1 MKKVSGRAIFPLI
14 LAIVLLAGTV
24 LLCVRYFVKA
34 GEWVTFSG
42 SPHVYT
48 GVNLDGGI
56 VTDRDG
62 TLLLDSTDGRTYS
75 ADAVTRTATMHL
87 LGDRYGYIQAPLLG
101 SFADDMIGFD
111 KINGLYGAEGT
122 EANAALTL
130 SAAAQTAAYQALGN
144 YHGTVG
150 VYNYKT
156 GEILCAVTSPSYD
169 PDNMPD
175 VDADTSGAYEGVYV
189 NRFFQAAYT
198 PGSIFKIV
206 TLAAAIETVPDWESL
221 TFTCEG
227 KTIIGGQEI
236 ICEGVHGT
244 ITLKQALAHSCNVAF
259 GELAGKVGTKAL
271 MEYAEKLGLS
281 ESFECDGIPV
291 KAGTVDLKDADAGD
305 LAWAGIGQY
314 TDQVNALTFMRAMG
328 RIAGGGTGA
337 EPYLMAKITRGE
349 KTAYEAKTETSSRAL
364 KAETAAKLTE
374 YLRNNVATMYGDWQF
389 GGLNVCAKSGT
400 AEHEGETADAMFA
413 GFCVD
418 ENCPLAFVVFVENG
432 GSGQRSGRAD
442 RRKGFA
448 GLRCGNQQINWGLTN
463 AAVLC
468 MIMGLFREVTRNG
481 PGFDRRLISG
491 VVSKWS

>member
-24 LLCVRYFVKA
+24 LLCVRYFAKA
-34 GEWVTFSG
+34 DEWVTFSG

-48 GVNLDGGI
+48 GVNLDGG
-56 VTDRDG
+56 VVYDRDG

-75 ADAVTRTATMHL
+75 ADAATRTATMHL

-175 VDADTSGAYEGVYV
+175 VEADTSGAYDGVYV

-206 TLAAAIETVPDWESL
+206 TLAAAIETVPDWENL

-432 GSGQRSGRAD
+432 GSGSAVAAPVAAKVLQVCA
-442 RRKGFA
+442 A
-448 GLRCGNQQINWGLTN
+448 AING
-463 AAVLC
+463 
-468 MIMGLFREVTRNG
+468 
-481 PGFDRRLISG
+481 
-491 VVSKWS
+491 

>member
-24 LLCVRYFVKA
+24 LLCVRYFAKA
-34 GEWVTFSG
+34 DEWVTFSG

-48 GVNLDGGI
+48 GVNLDGGV

-101 SFADDMIGFD
+101 SFADYMIGFD

-175 VDADTSGAYEGVYV
+175 VDADKSGAYDGVYV

-206 TLAAAIETVPDWESL
+206 TLAAAIETVPDWENL

-432 GSGQRSGRAD
+432 GSGSAVAAPIAAKVLQVCA
-442 RRKGFA
+442 A
-448 GLRCGNQQINWGLTN
+448 AIN
-463 AAVLC
+463 
-468 MIMGLFREVTRNG
+468 R
-481 PGFDRRLISG
+481 
-491 VVSKWS
+491 

>member
-48 GVNLDGGI
+48 GVNLDGGV

-175 VDADTSGAYEGVYV
+175 VDADTSGVYDGVYV

-281 ESFECDGIPV
+281 ESLECDGIPV

-432 GSGQRSGRAD
+432 GSGSAV
-442 RRKGFA
+442 
-448 GLRCGNQQINWGLTN
+448 
-463 AAVLC
+463 AAPIAAKVLQVC
-468 MIMGLFREVTRNG
+468 AAAMNG
-481 PGFDRRLISG
+481 
-491 VVSKWS
+491 

>member
-24 LLCVRYFVKA
+24 LLCVRYFAKA
-34 GEWVTFSG
+34 DEWVTFSG

-48 GVNLDGGI
+48 GVNLDGGV

-62 TLLLDSTDGRTYS
+62 TLLLDSTDGRNYS
-75 ADAVTRTATMHL
+75 ADAATRTATMHL

-175 VDADTSGAYEGVYV
+175 VDADTSGAYDGVYV

-206 TLAAAIETVPDWESL
+206 TLAAAIETVPDWENL

-374 YLRNNVATMYGDWQF
+374 YLRNNVATMYGDGQF

-400 AEHEGETADAMFA
+400 AEHEGKTADAMFA

-432 GSGQRSGRAD
+432 GSGSAVAAPIAAKVLQVCA
-442 RRKGFA
+442 A
-448 GLRCGNQQINWGLTN
+448 AIN
-463 AAVLC
+463 
-468 MIMGLFREVTRNG
+468 R
-481 PGFDRRLISG
+481 
-491 VVSKWS
+491 

>member
-24 LLCVRYFVKA
+24 LLCVRYFAKA
-34 GEWVTFSG
+34 DEWVTFSG

-48 GVNLDGGI
+48 GVNLDGGV

-75 ADAVTRTATMHL
+75 DDAATRTATMHL

-175 VDADTSGAYEGVYV
+175 VDADTSGAYDGVYV

-374 YLRNNVATMYGDWQF
+374 YLRNNVATMYGDGQF
-389 GGLNVCAKSGT
+389 SGLNVCAKSGT

-432 GSGQRSGRAD
+432 GSGSAVAAPIAAKVLQVCA
-442 RRKGFA
+442 A
-448 GLRCGNQQINWGLTN
+448 AIN
-463 AAVLC
+463 
-468 MIMGLFREVTRNG
+468 R
-481 PGFDRRLISG
+481 
-491 VVSKWS
+491 

>member
-24 LLCVRYFVKA
+24 LLCVRYFAKA
-34 GEWVTFSG
+34 DEWVTFSG

-48 GVNLDGGI
+48 GVNLDGGV

-75 ADAVTRTATMHL
+75 ADTVTRTATMHL

-175 VDADTSGAYEGVYV
+175 VDADTSGAYDGVYV

-206 TLAAAIETVPDWESL
+206 TLAAAIETVPDWENL

-259 GELAGKVGTKAL
+259 GELAGEVGTKAL

-374 YLRNNVATMYGDWQF
+374 YLRNNVATMYGDGQF
-389 GGLNVCAKSGT
+389 SGLNVCAKSGT

-432 GSGQRSGRAD
+432 GSGSAVAAPIAAKVLQVCA
-442 RRKGFA
+442 A
-448 GLRCGNQQINWGLTN
+448 AIN
-463 AAVLC
+463 
-468 MIMGLFREVTRNG
+468 R
-481 PGFDRRLISG
+481 
-491 VVSKWS
+491 

>member
-48 GVNLDGGI
+48 GVNLDGGV

-175 VDADTSGAYEGVYV
+175 VDADTSGAYDGVYV
-189 NRFFQAAYT
+189 NRIFQAAYT

-349 KTAYEAKTETSSRAL
+349 KTAYEAKSETSSRAL

-432 GSGQRSGRAD
+432 GSGSAVAAPIAAKVLQVCA
-442 RRKGFA
+442 A
-448 GLRCGNQQINWGLTN
+448 AIN
-463 AAVLC
+463 
-468 MIMGLFREVTRNG
+468 R
-481 PGFDRRLISG
+481 
-491 VVSKWS
+491 

>member
-24 LLCVRYFVKA
+24 LLCVRYFAKA
-34 GEWVTFSG
+34 DEWVTFSG

-48 GVNLDGGI
+48 GVNLDGGV

-75 ADAVTRTATMHL
+75 TDAVTRTATMHL

-175 VDADTSGAYEGVYV
+175 VDADTSGAYDGGYV

-291 KAGTVDLKDADAGD
+291 KAGTVDFKDADAGD

-400 AEHEGETADAMFA
+400 AEHEGKTADAMFA

-432 GSGQRSGRAD
+432 GSGSAV
-442 RRKGFA
+442 
-448 GLRCGNQQINWGLTN
+448 
-463 AAVLC
+463 AAPIAAKVLQVC
-468 MIMGLFREVTRNG
+468 AAAMNG
-481 PGFDRRLISG
+481 
-491 VVSKWS
+491 

>member
-24 LLCVRYFVKA
+24 LLCVRYFAKA
-34 GEWVTFSG
+34 DEWVTFSG

-48 GVNLDGGI
+48 GVNLDGGV

-175 VDADTSGAYEGVYV
+175 VDADTSGAYDGVYV

-206 TLAAAIETVPDWESL
+206 TLAAAIETVPDWENL

-259 GELAGKVGTKAL
+259 GELAGKVGTKTL
-271 MEYAEKLGLS
+271 MEYAEKLGLT

-291 KAGTVDLKDADAGD
+291 KAGTVGLEDADAGD

-314 TDQVNALTFMRAMG
+314 TDQVNALTFLRAMG

-432 GSGQRSGRAD
+432 GSGSAV
-442 RRKGFA
+442 
-448 GLRCGNQQINWGLTN
+448 
-463 AAVLC
+463 AAPIAAKVLQVC
-468 MIMGLFREVTRNG
+468 AAELQ
-481 PGFDRRLISG
+481 
-491 VVSKWS
+491 

>member
-24 LLCVRYFVKA
+24 LLCARYFAKA

-48 GVNLDGGI
+48 GVNLDGGV

-75 ADAVTRTATMHL
+75 DDAATRTATMHL

-175 VDADTSGAYEGVYV
+175 VDADTSGAYDGVYV

-259 GELAGKVGTKAL
+259 GELAGEVGTKAL

-349 KTAYEAKTETSSRAL
+349 KTVYEAKTEMSSRAL
-364 KAETAAKLTE
+364 KAETAAKMTE
-374 YLRNNVATMYGDWQF
+374 YLRNNVATIYGDGQF
-389 GGLNVCAKSGT
+389 SGLNVCAKSGT

-432 GSGQRSGRAD
+432 GSGSAVAAPIAAKVLQVCA
-442 RRKGFA
+442 A
-448 GLRCGNQQINWGLTN
+448 AIN
-463 AAVLC
+463 
-468 MIMGLFREVTRNG
+468 R
-481 PGFDRRLISG
+481 
-491 VVSKWS
+491 

>member
-48 GVNLDGGI
+48 GVNLDGGV

-175 VDADTSGAYEGVYV
+175 VDADTSGAYDGVYV

-206 TLAAAIETVPDWESL
+206 TLAAAIETVPDWENL

-349 KTAYEAKTETSSRAL
+349 KTVYEAKTETSSRAL

-432 GSGQRSGRAD
+432 GSGSAVAAPIAAKVLQVCA
-442 RRKGFA
+442 A
-448 GLRCGNQQINWGLTN
+448 AIN
-463 AAVLC
+463 
-468 MIMGLFREVTRNG
+468 R
-481 PGFDRRLISG
+481 
-491 VVSKWS
+491 

>member
-14 LAIVLLAGTV
+14 LAIVLLAGTA
-24 LLCVRYFVKA
+24 LLCVRYFAKA
-34 GEWVTFSG
+34 DEWVTFSG

-48 GVNLDGGI
+48 GVNLDGGV

-122 EANAALTL
+122 EANATLTL
-130 SAAAQTAAYQALGN
+130 SASAQTAAYQALGN

-175 VDADTSGAYEGVYV
+175 VNADTSGAYDGVYV

-206 TLAAAIETVPDWESL
+206 TLAAAIETVPDWENL

-337 EPYLMAKITRGE
+337 VPYLMAKITRGE

-432 GSGQRSGRAD
+432 GSGSAVAAPIAAKVLQVCA
-442 RRKGFA
+442 A
-448 GLRCGNQQINWGLTN
+448 AIN
-463 AAVLC
+463 
-468 MIMGLFREVTRNG
+468 R
-481 PGFDRRLISG
+481 
-491 VVSKWS
+491 

>member
-75 ADAVTRTATMHL
+75 DDAATRTATMHL

-175 VDADTSGAYEGVYV
+175 VDADTSGAYDGVYV
-189 NRFFQAAYT
+189 NRFFQATYT

-206 TLAAAIETVPDWESL
+206 TLAAAIETVPDWENL

-432 GSGQRSGRAD
+432 GSGSAVAAPIAAKVLQVCA
-442 RRKGFA
+442 A
-448 GLRCGNQQINWGLTN
+448 AIN
-463 AAVLC
+463 
-468 MIMGLFREVTRNG
+468 R
-481 PGFDRRLISG
+481 
-491 VVSKWS
+491 

>member
-48 GVNLDGGI
+48 GVNLDGGV

-175 VDADTSGAYEGVYV
+175 VDADTSGAYDGVYV

-206 TLAAAIETVPDWESL
+206 TLAAAIETVPDWENL

-305 LAWAGIGQY
+305 LAWAGLGQY

-432 GSGQRSGRAD
+432 GSGSAVAAPIAAKVLQVCA
-442 RRKGFA
+442 A
-448 GLRCGNQQINWGLTN
+448 AIN
-463 AAVLC
+463 
-468 MIMGLFREVTRNG
+468 R
-481 PGFDRRLISG
+481 
-491 VVSKWS
+491 

>member
-24 LLCVRYFVKA
+24 LLCVRYFAKA
-34 GEWVTFSG
+34 DEWVTFSG

-48 GVNLDGGI
+48 GVNLDGGV

-175 VDADTSGAYEGVYV
+175 VDADTSGAYDGVYV

-259 GELAGKVGTKAL
+259 GELAEKVGTKTL

-400 AEHEGETADAMFA
+400 AEHEGKTADAMFA

-432 GSGQRSGRAD
+432 GSGSAV
-442 RRKGFA
+442 
-448 GLRCGNQQINWGLTN
+448 
-463 AAVLC
+463 AAPVAAKVLQVC
-468 MIMGLFREVTRNG
+468 AAAMNG
-481 PGFDRRLISG
+481 
-491 VVSKWS
+491 

>member
-24 LLCVRYFVKA
+24 LLCVRYFAKA
-34 GEWVTFSG
+34 DEWVTFSG

-48 GVNLDGGI
+48 GVNLDGGV

-75 ADAVTRTATMHL
+75 DDAATRTATMHL

-175 VDADTSGAYEGVYV
+175 VDADTSGAYDGVYV

-206 TLAAAIETVPDWESL
+206 TLAAAIETVPDWENL

-314 TDQVNALTFMRAMG
+314 TDQVNALAFMRAMG

-364 KAETAAKLTE
+364 KAETAAKMTE
-374 YLRNNVATMYGDWQF
+374 YLRNNVATIYGDGQF
-389 GGLNVCAKSGT
+389 SGLNVCAKSGT

-432 GSGQRSGRAD
+432 GSGSAVAAPIAAKVLQVCA
-442 RRKGFA
+442 A
-448 GLRCGNQQINWGLTN
+448 AIN
-463 AAVLC
+463 
-468 MIMGLFREVTRNG
+468 R
-481 PGFDRRLISG
+481 
-491 VVSKWS
+491 

>member
-75 ADAVTRTATMHL
+75 ADAVMRTATMHL

-175 VDADTSGAYEGVYV
+175 VDADTSGAYDGVYV

-206 TLAAAIETVPDWESL
+206 TLAAAIETVPDWENL

-271 MEYAEKLGLS
+271 MEYAEKLGLT

-337 EPYLMAKITRGE
+337 VPYLMAKITRGE

-432 GSGQRSGRAD
+432 GSGSAV
-442 RRKGFA
+442 
-448 GLRCGNQQINWGLTN
+448 
-463 AAVLC
+463 AAPIAAKVLQVC
-468 MIMGLFREVTRNG
+468 AAAMNG
-481 PGFDRRLISG
+481 
-491 VVSKWS
+491 

>member
-1 MKKVSGRAIFPLI
+1 MKKVSGRTIFPLI

-24 LLCVRYFVKA
+24 LLCVRYFAKA
-34 GEWVTFSG
+34 DEWVTFSG

-48 GVNLDGGI
+48 GVNLDGGV

-62 TLLLDSTDGRTYS
+62 ELLLDSTDGRTYS
-75 ADAVTRTATMHL
+75 DDAVTRTATMHL

-122 EANAALTL
+122 EANAVLTL
-130 SAAAQTAAYQALGN
+130 SAAAQKAAYQALGN

-175 VDADTSGAYEGVYV
+175 VDADTSGAYDGVYV

-206 TLAAAIETVPDWESL
+206 TLAAAIETVPDWENL

-271 MEYAEKLGLS
+271 MEYAEKLGLT

-314 TDQVNALTFMRAMG
+314 TDQVNALTFLRAMG
-328 RIAGGGTGA
+328 RIAGGGMGA

-349 KTAYEAKTETSSRAL
+349 KIVYEAKTETSSRAL
-364 KAETAAKLTE
+364 KAETAEKLTE
-374 YLRNNVATMYGDWQF
+374 YLRNNVATIYGDGQF

-413 GFCVD
+413 GYCVD

-432 GSGQRSGRAD
+432 G
-442 RRKGFA
+442 A
-448 GLRCGNQQINWGLTN
+448 GSAV
-463 AAVLC
+463 AAPIAAKVLQVC
-468 MIMGLFREVTRNG
+468 AAAMNG
-481 PGFDRRLISG
+481 
-491 VVSKWS
+491 

>member
-24 LLCVRYFVKA
+24 LLCVRYFAKA
-34 GEWVTFSG
+34 DEWVTFSG

-48 GVNLDGGI
+48 GVNLDGGV

-175 VDADTSGAYEGVYV
+175 VDADTSGAYDGVYV

-374 YLRNNVATMYGDWQF
+374 YLRNNVATMYGDWTVRRAECLCEVRH
-389 GGLNVCAKSGT
+389 GGARGR
-400 AEHEGETADAMFA
+400 D
-413 GFCVD
+413 
-418 ENCPLAFVVFVENG
+418 G
-432 GSGQRSGRAD
+432 GRDVR
-442 RRKGFA
+442 
-448 GLRCGNQQINWGLTN
+448 GLLRG
-463 AAVLC
+463 
-468 MIMGLFREVTRNG
+468 
-481 PGFDRRLISG
+481 
-491 VVSKWS
+491 

>member
-24 LLCVRYFVKA
+24 LLCVRYFAKA
-34 GEWVTFSG
+34 DEWVTFSG

-48 GVNLDGGI
+48 GVNLDGGV

-75 ADAVTRTATMHL
+75 SDAVTRTATMHL

-175 VDADTSGAYEGVYV
+175 VDADTSGAYDGVYV

-206 TLAAAIETVPDWESL
+206 TLAAAIETVPDWENL

-328 RIAGGGTGA
+328 RIAGGGTAA

-432 GSGQRSGRAD
+432 GSGSAV
-442 RRKGFA
+442 
-448 GLRCGNQQINWGLTN
+448 
-463 AAVLC
+463 AAPIAAKVLQVC
-468 MIMGLFREVTRNG
+468 AAAMNG
-481 PGFDRRLISG
+481 
-491 VVSKWS
+491 

>member
-24 LLCVRYFVKA
+24 LLCVRYFAKA

-48 GVNLDGGI
+48 GVNLDGGV

-175 VDADTSGAYEGVYV
+175 VDADTSGAYDGVYV

-206 TLAAAIETVPDWESL
+206 TLAAAIETVPDWENL

-259 GELAGKVGTKAL
+259 GELARKVGTKAL

-432 GSGQRSGRAD
+432 GSGSAV
-442 RRKGFA
+442 
-448 GLRCGNQQINWGLTN
+448 
-463 AAVLC
+463 AAPIAAKVLQVC
-468 MIMGLFREVTRNG
+468 AAAMNG
-481 PGFDRRLISG
+481 
-491 VVSKWS
+491 

>member
-24 LLCVRYFVKA
+24 LLCVRYFAKA
-34 GEWVTFSG
+34 DEWVTFSG

-48 GVNLDGGI
+48 GVNLDGGV

-175 VDADTSGAYEGVYV
+175 VDTDTSGAYDGVYV

-271 MEYAEKLGLS
+271 MEYAEKLGLT
-281 ESFECDGIPV
+281 ESFACDGIPV

-314 TDQVNALTFMRAMG
+314 TDQVNALTFLRAMG

-432 GSGQRSGRAD
+432 GSGSAV
-442 RRKGFA
+442 
-448 GLRCGNQQINWGLTN
+448 
-463 AAVLC
+463 AAPIAAKVLQVC
-468 MIMGLFREVTRNG
+468 AAAMNG
-481 PGFDRRLISG
+481 
-491 VVSKWS
+491 

>member
-24 LLCVRYFVKA
+24 LLCVRYFAKA
-34 GEWVTFSG
+34 DEWVTFSG

-48 GVNLDGGI
+48 GVNLDGGV

-150 VYNYKT
+150 VYNYTT
-156 GEILCAVTSPSYD
+156 GEILCAVTSPSSD

-175 VDADTSGAYEGVYV
+175 VDADTSGAYDGVYV

-206 TLAAAIETVPDWESL
+206 TLAAAIETVPDWENL

-337 EPYLMAKITRGE
+337 EPDLMAKITRGE
-349 KTAYEAKTETSSRAL
+349 KTVYEAKTEMSSRAL
-364 KAETAAKLTE
+364 KAETAAKMTE
-374 YLRNNVATMYGDWQF
+374 YLRNNVATIYGDGQF
-389 GGLNVCAKSGT
+389 SGLNVCAKSGT

-432 GSGQRSGRAD
+432 GSGSAV
-442 RRKGFA
+442 
-448 GLRCGNQQINWGLTN
+448 
-463 AAVLC
+463 AAPIAAKVLQVC
-468 MIMGLFREVTRNG
+468 AAAMNG
-481 PGFDRRLISG
+481 
-491 VVSKWS
+491 

>member
-24 LLCVRYFVKA
+24 LLCVRYFAKA
-34 GEWVTFSG
+34 DEWVTFSG

-48 GVNLDGGI
+48 GVNLDGG
-56 VTDRDG
+56 VVNDRDG

-175 VDADTSGAYEGVYV
+175 IDADTSGAYDGVYV

-206 TLAAAIETVPDWESL
+206 TLAAAIETVPDWENL

-374 YLRNNVATMYGDWQF
+374 YLRNNVATMYGDGQF

-400 AEHEGETADAMFA
+400 AEHEGKTADAMFA

-432 GSGQRSGRAD
+432 GSGSAVAAPIAAKVLQVCA
-442 RRKGFA
+442 A
-448 GLRCGNQQINWGLTN
+448 AIN
-463 AAVLC
+463 
-468 MIMGLFREVTRNG
+468 R
-481 PGFDRRLISG
+481 
-491 VVSKWS
+491 

>member
-14 LAIVLLAGTV
+14 LAIVLLAGTA
-24 LLCVRYFVKA
+24 LLCVRYFAKA
-34 GEWVTFSG
+34 DEWVTFSG

-48 GVNLDGGI
+48 GVNLDGGV

-175 VDADTSGAYEGVYV
+175 VDADTSGAYDGVYV

-206 TLAAAIETVPDWESL
+206 TLAAAIETVPDWENL

-314 TDQVNALTFMRAMG
+314 IDQVNALTFMRAMG

-432 GSGQRSGRAD
+432 GSGSAVAAPIAAKVLQVCA
-442 RRKGFA
+442 A
-448 GLRCGNQQINWGLTN
+448 AIN
-463 AAVLC
+463 
-468 MIMGLFREVTRNG
+468 R
-481 PGFDRRLISG
+481 
-491 VVSKWS
+491 

>member
-1 MKKVSGRAIFPLI
+1 MKKVSGRALFPLI
-14 LAIVLLAGTV
+14 LAIVLLAGTA
-24 LLCVRYFVKA
+24 LLCVRYFA
-34 GEWVTFSG
+34 QADEWVTFSG

-48 GVNLDGGI
+48 GVNLDGGV

-75 ADAVTRTATMHL
+75 DDAATRTATMHL

-175 VDADTSGAYEGVYV
+175 VDADTSGAYDGVYV

-259 GELAGKVGTKAL
+259 GELAGEVGTKAL

-349 KTAYEAKTETSSRAL
+349 KTVYEAKTEMSSRAL
-364 KAETAAKLTE
+364 KAETAAKMTE

-432 GSGQRSGRAD
+432 GSGSAVAAPIAAKVLQVCA
-442 RRKGFA
+442 A
-448 GLRCGNQQINWGLTN
+448 AIN
-463 AAVLC
+463 
-468 MIMGLFREVTRNG
+468 R
-481 PGFDRRLISG
+481 
-491 VVSKWS
+491 

>member
-24 LLCVRYFVKA
+24 LLCVRYFAKA
-34 GEWVTFSG
+34 DEWVTFSG

-48 GVNLDGGI
+48 GVNLDGGV

-75 ADAVTRTATMHL
+75 TDAVTRTATMHL

-175 VDADTSGAYEGVYV
+175 VDADTSGAYDGVYV

-432 GSGQRSGRAD
+432 GSGSAVAAPIAAKVLQVCA
-442 RRKGFA
+442 A
-448 GLRCGNQQINWGLTN
+448 AIN
-463 AAVLC
+463 
-468 MIMGLFREVTRNG
+468 R
-481 PGFDRRLISG
+481 
-491 VVSKWS
+491 

>member
-24 LLCVRYFVKA
+24 LLCVRYFAKA
-34 GEWVTFSG
+34 DEWVTFSG

-48 GVNLDGGI
+48 GVNLDGGV

-175 VDADTSGAYEGVYV
+175 VDADTSGAYDGVYV

-337 EPYLMAKITRGE
+337 VPYLMAKITRGE

-432 GSGQRSGRAD
+432 GSGSAVAAPIAAKVLQVCA
-442 RRKGFA
+442 A
-448 GLRCGNQQINWGLTN
+448 AIN
-463 AAVLC
+463 
-468 MIMGLFREVTRNG
+468 R
-481 PGFDRRLISG
+481 
-491 VVSKWS
+491 

>member
-24 LLCVRYFVKA
+24 LLCVRYFAKA
-34 GEWVTFSG
+34 DEWVTFSG

-48 GVNLDGGI
+48 GVNLDGG
-56 VTDRDG
+56 VVYDRDG

-75 ADAVTRTATMHL
+75 ADAATRTATMHL

-175 VDADTSGAYEGVYV
+175 VEADTSGAYDGVYV

-206 TLAAAIETVPDWESL
+206 TLAAAIETVPDWENL

-271 MEYAEKLGLS
+271 MEYAEKLGLT
-281 ESFECDGIPV
+281 ESFACDGIPV

-314 TDQVNALTFMRAMG
+314 TDQVNALTFLRAMG

-432 GSGQRSGRAD
+432 GSGSAV
-442 RRKGFA
+442 
-448 GLRCGNQQINWGLTN
+448 
-463 AAVLC
+463 AAPIAAKVLQVC
-468 MIMGLFREVTRNG
+468 AAELQ
-481 PGFDRRLISG
+481 
-491 VVSKWS
+491 

>member
-24 LLCVRYFVKA
+24 LLCVRYFAKA
-34 GEWVTFSG
+34 DEWVTFSG

-48 GVNLDGGI
+48 GVNLDGGV

-175 VDADTSGAYEGVYV
+175 VDADTSGAYDGVYV

-206 TLAAAIETVPDWESL
+206 TLAAAIETVPDWENL

-349 KTAYEAKTETSSRAL
+349 KTVYEAKTEMSSRAL
-364 KAETAAKLTE
+364 KAETAAKMTE
-374 YLRNNVATMYGDWQF
+374 YLRNNVATIYGDGQF
-389 GGLNVCAKSGT
+389 SGLNVCAKSGT

-432 GSGQRSGRAD
+432 GSGSAVAAPIAAKVLQVCA
-442 RRKGFA
+442 A
-448 GLRCGNQQINWGLTN
+448 AIN
-463 AAVLC
+463 
-468 MIMGLFREVTRNG
+468 R
-481 PGFDRRLISG
+481 
-491 VVSKWS
+491 

>member
-24 LLCVRYFVKA
+24 LLCVRYFAKA
-34 GEWVTFSG
+34 DEWVTFSG

-48 GVNLDGGI
+48 GVNLDGGV

-75 ADAVTRTATMHL
+75 TDAVTRTATMHL

-175 VDADTSGAYEGVYV
+175 VDADTSGAYDGVYV

-206 TLAAAIETVPDWESL
+206 TLAAAIETVPDWENL

-432 GSGQRSGRAD
+432 GSGSAVAAPIAAKVLQVCA
-442 RRKGFA
+442 A
-448 GLRCGNQQINWGLTN
+448 AIN
-463 AAVLC
+463 
-468 MIMGLFREVTRNG
+468 R
-481 PGFDRRLISG
+481 
-491 VVSKWS
+491 

>member
-24 LLCVRYFVKA
+24 LLCVRYFAKA
-34 GEWVTFSG
+34 DEWVTFSG

-175 VDADTSGAYEGVYV
+175 VEADTSGAYDGVYV

-206 TLAAAIETVPDWESL
+206 TLAAAIETVPDWENL

-432 GSGQRSGRAD
+432 GSGSAVAAPIAAKVLQVCA
-442 RRKGFA
+442 A
-448 GLRCGNQQINWGLTN
+448 AING
-463 AAVLC
+463 
-468 MIMGLFREVTRNG
+468 
-481 PGFDRRLISG
+481 
-491 VVSKWS
+491 

>member
-48 GVNLDGGI
+48 GVNLDGGV

-175 VDADTSGAYEGVYV
+175 VDADTSGAYDGVYV

-206 TLAAAIETVPDWESL
+206 TLAAAIETVPDWENL

-432 GSGQRSGRAD
+432 GSGSAV
-442 RRKGFA
+442 
-448 GLRCGNQQINWGLTN
+448 
-463 AAVLC
+463 AAPIAAKVLQVC
-468 MIMGLFREVTRNG
+468 AAAMNG
-481 PGFDRRLISG
+481 
-491 VVSKWS
+491 

>member
-24 LLCVRYFVKA
+24 LLCVRYFAKA
-34 GEWVTFSG
+34 DEWVTFSG

-48 GVNLDGGI
+48 GVNLDGGV

-101 SFADDMIGFD
+101 SFADYMIGFD

-156 GEILCAVTSPSYD
+156 CEILCAVTSPSYD

-175 VDADTSGAYEGVYV
+175 VDADTSGAYDGVYV

-206 TLAAAIETVPDWESL
+206 TLAAAIETVPDWENL

-281 ESFECDGIPV
+281 ESFGCDGIPV

-349 KTAYEAKTETSSRAL
+349 KTVYEAKTEMSSRAL

-432 GSGQRSGRAD
+432 GSGSAVAAPIAAKALQVCA
-442 RRKGFA
+442 A
-448 GLRCGNQQINWGLTN
+448 AIN
-463 AAVLC
+463 
-468 MIMGLFREVTRNG
+468 R
-481 PGFDRRLISG
+481 
-491 VVSKWS
+491 

>member
-24 LLCVRYFVKA
+24 LLCVRYFAKA
-34 GEWVTFSG
+34 DEWVTFSG

-48 GVNLDGGI
+48 GVNLDGGV

-75 ADAVTRTATMHL
+75 DDAATRTATMHL

-175 VDADTSGAYEGVYV
+175 VDADTSGAYDGVYV

-206 TLAAAIETVPDWESL
+206 TLAAAIETVPDWENL

-281 ESFECDGIPV
+281 ESFGCDGIPV

-349 KTAYEAKTETSSRAL
+349 KTVYEAKTEMSSRAL
-364 KAETAAKLTE
+364 KAETAAKMTE
-374 YLRNNVATMYGDWQF
+374 YLRNNVATIYGDGQF
-389 GGLNVCAKSGT
+389 SGLNVCAKSGT

-432 GSGQRSGRAD
+432 GSGSAVAAPIAAKVLQVCA
-442 RRKGFA
+442 A
-448 GLRCGNQQINWGLTN
+448 AIN
-463 AAVLC
+463 
-468 MIMGLFREVTRNG
+468 R
-481 PGFDRRLISG
+481 
-491 VVSKWS
+491 

>member
-24 LLCVRYFVKA
+24 LLCVRYFAKA
-34 GEWVTFSG
+34 DGWVTFSG

-48 GVNLDGGI
+48 GVNLDGGV

-101 SFADDMIGFD
+101 SFADYMIGFD

-175 VDADTSGAYEGVYV
+175 VDADTSGAYDGVYV

-206 TLAAAIETVPDWESL
+206 TLAAAIETVPDWENL

-349 KTAYEAKTETSSRAL
+349 KTVYEAKTEMSSRAL
-364 KAETAAKLTE
+364 KAETAAKMTE
-374 YLRNNVATMYGDWQF
+374 YLRNNVATIYGDGQF
-389 GGLNVCAKSGT
+389 SGLNVCAKSGT

-432 GSGQRSGRAD
+432 GSGSAVAAPIAAKVLQVCA
-442 RRKGFA
+442 A
-448 GLRCGNQQINWGLTN
+448 AIN
-463 AAVLC
+463 
-468 MIMGLFREVTRNG
+468 R
-481 PGFDRRLISG
+481 
-491 VVSKWS
+491 

>member
-24 LLCVRYFVKA
+24 LLCVRYFAKA
-34 GEWVTFSG
+34 DGWVTFSG

-48 GVNLDGGI
+48 GVNLDGGV

-75 ADAVTRTATMHL
+75 DDAATRTATMHL

-130 SAAAQTAAYQALGN
+130 STAAQTAAYQALGN

-175 VDADTSGAYEGVYV
+175 VDADTSGAYDGVYV

-206 TLAAAIETVPDWESL
+206 TLAAAIETVPDWENL

-349 KTAYEAKTETSSRAL
+349 KTVYEAKTEMSSRAL
-364 KAETAAKLTE
+364 KAETAAKMTE
-374 YLRNNVATMYGDWQF
+374 YLRNNVATIYGDGQF
-389 GGLNVCAKSGT
+389 SGLNVCAKSGT

-432 GSGQRSGRAD
+432 GSGSAVAAPIAAKVLQVCA
-442 RRKGFA
+442 A
-448 GLRCGNQQINWGLTN
+448 AIN
-463 AAVLC
+463 
-468 MIMGLFREVTRNG
+468 R
-481 PGFDRRLISG
+481 
-491 VVSKWS
+491 

>member
-48 GVNLDGGI
+48 GVNLDGGV

-62 TLLLDSTDGRTYS
+62 ALLLDSTDGRTYS

-175 VDADTSGAYEGVYV
+175 VDADTSGVYDGVYV

-374 YLRNNVATMYGDWQF
+374 YLRNNVATMYGDGQF

-400 AEHEGETADAMFA
+400 AEHEGKTADAMFA

-432 GSGQRSGRAD
+432 GSGSAVAAPIAAKVLQVCA
-442 RRKGFA
+442 A
-448 GLRCGNQQINWGLTN
+448 AIN
-463 AAVLC
+463 
-468 MIMGLFREVTRNG
+468 R
-481 PGFDRRLISG
+481 
-491 VVSKWS
+491 